1 MIPSCP
7 PASASSTRRPIT
19 RRRSAPVDSHAPSTP
34 AARLTAVSK
43 APASARP
50 DRPDRRTGCA
60 PGAPGVPEA
69 AGAAGA
75 DTQFTDETS
84 ELEVI
89 SPSGAA
95 EAGVPEAAEARDAA
109 PVEQSAPRTASPYGP
124 ITPAAGGQGED
135 PSSDLKARES

>member
-1 MIPSCP
+1 MRSWPTLCSRLQ
-7 PASASSTRRPIT
+7 PARG
-19 RRRSAPVDSHAPSTP
+19 PVAG
-34 AARLTAVSK
+34 AAGVA
-43 APASARP
+43 
-50 DRPDRRTGCA
+50 
-60 PGAPGVPEA
+60 GAGEV

-109 PVEQSAPRTASPYGP
+109 PVEQPAPRTASPYGP
-124 ITPAAGGQGED
+124 ITQAADGQGED
-135 PSSDLKARES
+135 PFSDLKARES